1 MSNDSPSEP
10 WVKREPRRPG
20 ARARLFCFAHA
31 GGGPAFFRGWRDAF
45 TPHFELCSIVLPGR
59 DERRRETPSTRMDQ
73 VIEPLFAV
81 LSSFA
86 DKPFALFGH
95 SMGAAIAYEMAQRF
109 AASTIGPP
117 LRLFVSGRRAP
128 HLPARRRSF
137 YDLPDDE
144 FLRVIGAMNGTP
156 SEVLLDEGLLKL
168 FLPCLRAD
176 FELIETWA
184 PSPGPLLS
192 CPVSAFSGDADPEVN
207 PTELAGW
214 NRVTSAEFR
223 SRMFAG
229 DHFYL
234 RGAHPQ
240 LLAGIRED
248 LEYDLGLREPAATA
262 APLPPDHLRATAGA
276 S

>member
-1 MSNDSPSEP
+1 
-10 WVKREPRRPG
+10 VKREPGRPG

-45 TPHFELCSIVLPGR
+45 APHFELCTIVLPGR
-59 DERRRETPSTRMDQ
+59 DGRRREPPLTRMDQ
-73 VIEPLFAV
+73 VIEPLFAA
-81 LSSFA
+81 LRGLA
-86 DKPFALFGH
+86 DKEFALFGH
-95 SMGAAIAYEMAQRF
+95 SMGAAIAYELARRF
-109 AASTIGPP
+109 TASSIGPP
-117 LRLFVSGRRAP
+117 LRLLVSGRRAP

-137 YDLPDDE
+137 YDLPDGE

-156 SEVLLDEGLLKL
+156 PEVLHDDGLLKL

-184 PSPGPLLS
+184 PSPGPPLT
-192 CPVSAFSGDADPEVN
+192 CPVSAFAGDADPEVQ
-207 PTELAGW
+207 PAELAGW
-214 NRVTSAEFR
+214 NRVTRAEFR

-248 LEYDLGLREPAATA
+248 LEYDLAR
-262 APLPPDHLRATAGA
+262 R
-276 S
+276 